1 MKITLIKMKDAFGK
15 LNFILSSEQKKYGV
29 LMLFLSLAAAIFEMV
44 GVSVILPLMQVMLRP
59 DELWDK
65 WYVQV
70 VTGVIPIHTNEQLIF
85 LVCVGIIFI
94 YLIKNV
100 YFVIYSYITT
110 YYANKVKKELSVRVL
125 EAYMQQGYLFF
136 VNHNTGRLLQGMGGD
151 VTCVYT
157 IVNQLL
163 TLASKGLTIL
173 CIGIFILVQTP
184 ALALSMALLVVFCFG
199 LIQLIFRKSM
209 RKYGELQRVYSWN
222 SQQISLEAIRGSKEI
237 LVMNRQK
244 HFVNIFRKN
253 TDKLNN
259 AILKVDMG
267 AKTPAY
273 IIEAVCI
280 SGLLLV
286 VAIMYGKTDDT
297 ITMISQLSAVAVAA
311 FRILPALGCISS
323 AVNTIMYNMPAL
335 SASYETLHQ
344 VKELEKEQI
353 PDNGNKEITAQM
365 DVNFK
370 EELEVRDLVF
380 AYPNTETN
388 VLDGVNMKIERGQA
402 VAFIGPSG
410 AGKTTLSDVI
420 LSLLEPKAGQV
431 LMDGVDIRD
440 LGTAWN
446 HLVGYVPQTIY
457 LMDNTVRKNVAFGYS
472 DEDIDDDKVWKAL
485 EMAQLK
491 DFVETLPKGLDT
503 FVGELG
509 VRFSGGQRQRMA
521 IARALFS
528 NPDILILD
536 EATSA
541 LDNDTENAVMEAI
554 DALQGIKTLII
565 VAHRLS
571 TIRNCD
577 VIYEIKDGK
586 ATERSKEEVFPEG

>member
-29 LMLFLSLAAAIFEMV
+29 LMLFLSLVAAIFEMV

-70 VTGVIPIHTNEQLIF
+70 VTGVISIHTNEQLIF

-163 TLASKGLTIL
+163 TLASKGLTIF

>member
-1 MKITLIKMKDAFGK
+1 MKTGFIKIKDAFGK
-15 LNFILSSEQKKYGV
+15 LNFILSTEQKKYGV
-29 LMLFLSLAAAIFEMV
+29 IMLVLSLLAAVFEMI
-44 GVSVILPLMQVMLRP
+44 GVSVILPLMQVMLQP

-65 WYVQV
+65 WYVRDI
-70 VTGVIPIHTNEQLIF
+70 TGILHVDTNTGLVFLICILVII
-85 LVCVGIIFI
+85 VYV
-94 YLIKNV
+94 IKNA
-100 YFVIYSYITT
+100 YFVFYSYVTT
-110 YYANKVKKELSVRVL
+110 RYANKIKKELSVRVL
-125 EAYMQQGYLFF
+125 QAYMQQGYLFF
-136 VNHNTGRLLQGMGGD
+136 VNHNSGRLLQGMGGD
-151 VTCVYT
+151 VSSVYA

-163 TLASKGLTIL
+163 ILMSKGLTIV
-173 CIGIFILVQTP
+173 CIGVFILVQTP
-184 ALALSMALLVVFCFG
+184 ELALCLAGLVVFCFV

-209 RKYGELQRVYSWN
+209 RKYGVLQRRYSWY

-244 HFVNIFRKN
+244 HFVNLFREN
-253 TDKLNN
+253 TEKLNV
-259 AILKVDMG
+259 AALRVDMG
-267 AKTPAY
+267 ARTPAY
-273 IIEAVCI
+273 IIETICI
-280 SGLLLV
+280 TGLLLIV
-286 VAIMYGKTDDT
+286 GAMYGKTDDT
-297 ITMISQLSAVAVAA
+297 VGMISQLSAIAVAA
-311 FRILPALGCISS
+311 FRILPALGGISS
-323 AVNTIMYNMPAL
+323 AVNSIMYNMPAL
-335 SASYETLHQ
+335 SAAYETLSQ
-344 VKELEKEQI
+344 VKELEKNIAEV
-353 PDNGNKEITAQM
+353 PENKIEEKAS
-365 DVNFK
+365 VEFK
-370 EELEVRDLVF
+370 NILELKDIVF
-380 AYPNTETN
+380 AYPNADVT
-388 VLDGVNMKIERGQA
+388 VLDGVSISIKRGQA

-420 LSLLEPKAGQV
+420 LSLLQPQKGKV
-431 LMDGVDIRD
+431 LMDGVDIRE
-440 LGTAWN
+440 LGTNWN
-446 HLVGYVPQTIY
+446 QLVGYVPQTVY
-457 LMDNTVRKNVAFGYS
+457 LMDNSIRKNIAFGYR
-472 DEDIDDDKVWKAL
+472 DEDVDDDKVWKAL

-491 DFVETLPKGLDT
+491 DFVETLPQGLDT

-586 ATERSKEEVFPEG
+586 ATERSKKEVFPEG

>member
-1 MKITLIKMKDAFGK
+1 MKTGFIKIKDAFGK
-15 LNFILSSEQKKYGV
+15 LNFILSAEQKKYGV
-29 LMLFLSLAAAIFEMV
+29 LMLVLSLLAAVFEMI
-44 GVSVILPLMQVMLRP
+44 GVSVILPLMQVMLQP
-59 DELWDK
+59 DELWDR
-65 WYVQV
+65 WYVRD
-70 VTGVIPIHTNEQLIF
+70 VTGILHVETNEGLVFLICV
-85 LVCVGIIFI
+85 LVILVYI
-94 YLIKNV
+94 IKNV
-100 YFVIYSYITT
+100 YFVFYSYMTT
-110 YYANKVKKELSVRVL
+110 RYANKIKKELSVRVL
-125 EAYMQQGYLFF
+125 QAYMQQGYLFF
-136 VNHNTGRLLQGMGGD
+136 VNHNSGRLLQGMGGD
-151 VTCVYT
+151 VSSVYA

-163 TLASKGLTIL
+163 ILMSKGLTIV
-173 CIGIFILVQTP
+173 CIGVFILVQTP
-184 ALALSMALLVVFCFG
+184 ELALCLAVLVVLCFV

-209 RKYGELQRVYSWN
+209 RKYGVLQRRYSWY

-244 HFVNIFRKN
+244 HFVNLFREN
-253 TDKLNN
+253 TEKLNV
-259 AILKVDMG
+259 AALRVDMG
-267 AKTPAY
+267 ARTPAY
-273 IIEAVCI
+273 IIETICI
-280 SGLLLV
+280 TGLLLIV
-286 VAIMYGKTDDT
+286 GAMYGKTDDT
-297 ITMISQLSAVAVAA
+297 VGMISQLSAIAVAA
-311 FRILPALGCISS
+311 FRILPALGGISS
-323 AVNTIMYNMPAL
+323 AVNSIMYNMPAL
-335 SASYETLHQ
+335 SAAYETLNQ
-344 VKELEKEQI
+344 VKELEKNIVEEQEDKI
-353 PDNGNKEITAQM
+353 EEKGNIEFKNILELK
-365 DVNFK
+365 DV
-370 EELEVRDLVF
+370 LF
-380 AYPNTETN
+380 AYPNADVT
-388 VLDGVNMKIERGQA
+388 VLDGVNISIKRGQA

-420 LSLLEPKAGQV
+420 LSLLQPQKGKV
-431 LMDGVDIRD
+431 LMDGVDIRE
-440 LGTAWN
+440 LGTNWN
-446 HLVGYVPQTIY
+446 QLVGYVPQTVY
-457 LMDNTVRKNVAFGYS
+457 LMDNSIRKNIAFGYR
-472 DEDIDDDKVWKAL
+472 DEDVDDEKVWKAL

>member
-1 MKITLIKMKDAFGK
+1 MKTGFIKIKDAFGK
-15 LNFILSSEQKKYGV
+15 LNFILSAEQKKYGV
-29 LMLFLSLAAAIFEMV
+29 LMLVLSLLAAVFEMI
-44 GVSVILPLMQVMLRP
+44 GVSVILPLMQVMLQP

-65 WYVQV
+65 WYVRD
-70 VTGVIPIHTNEQLIF
+70 VTGILHVETNEGLIL
-85 LVCVGIIFI
+85 LVCVVVIIV
-94 YLIKNV
+94 YVIKNA
-100 YFVIYSYITT
+100 YFIVYSYVTT
-110 YYANKVKKELSVRVL
+110 RYANKIKKELSVRVL
-125 EAYMQQGYLFF
+125 QAYMQQGYLFF
-136 VNHNTGRLLQGMGGD
+136 VNHNSGRLLQGMGGD
-151 VTCVYT
+151 VSCVYA
-157 IVNQLL
+157 IVSQLL
-163 TLASKGLTIL
+163 ILMSKGLTIV
-173 CIGIFILVQTP
+173 CIGIFILIQTP
-184 ALALSMALLVVFCFG
+184 MLALCMVALVVFCFV

-209 RKYGELQRVYSWN
+209 RKYGQLQRVYSWN

-244 HFVNIFRKN
+244 HFVNLFRQN

-259 AILKVDMG
+259 AALRVDMG

-280 SGLLLV
+280 SGLLLIV
-286 VAIMYGKTDDT
+286 GVMYGQTDDT
-297 ITMISQLSAVAVAA
+297 VKMISQLSAIAVAA
-311 FRILPALGCISS
+311 FRILPALGAISS
-323 AVNTIMYNMPAL
+323 SVNTIMYNMPAL
-335 SASYETLHQ
+335 SASYETLSQ
-344 VKELEKEQI
+344 VKQLEEEFVEETEEKTGIE
-353 PDNGNKEITAQM
+353 KK
-365 DVNFK
+365 DVEFK
-370 EELEVRDLVF
+370 ETLELKNIVF
-380 AYPNTETN
+380 AYPNANCN
-388 VLDGVNMKIERGQA
+388 VLDGVNLTIKKGQA

-410 AGKTTLSDVI
+410 AGKTTLSDVV
-420 LSLLEPKAGQV
+420 LALLQPQSGKI
-431 LMDGVDIRD
+431 LMDGKDVSE
-440 LGTAWN
+440 LGNGWN

-457 LMDNTVRKNVAFGYS
+457 LMDNSVRKNIAFGYG
-472 DEDIDDDKVWKAL
+472 DEEIDDEKVWKAL

-491 DFVETLPKGLDT
+491 DFVESLPEGLDT
-503 FVGELG
+503 FVGEFG

>member
-1 MKITLIKMKDAFGK
+1 
-15 LNFILSSEQKKYGV
+15 
-29 LMLFLSLAAAIFEMV
+29 
-44 GVSVILPLMQVMLRP
+44 
-59 DELWDK
+59 
-65 WYVQV
+65 
-70 VTGVIPIHTNEQLIF
+70 
-85 LVCVGIIFI
+85 
-94 YLIKNV
+94 
-100 YFVIYSYITT
+100 
-110 YYANKVKKELSVRVL
+110 
-125 EAYMQQGYLFF
+125 MQQGYLFF

-163 TLASKGLTIL
+163 ALISRGLTIL

-199 LIQLIFRKSM
+199 LIQVIFRKSM

-259 AILKVDMG
+259 SILKVDMG

-286 VAIMYGKTDDT
+286 VAVMYGKTDDT

-311 FRILPALGCISS
+311 FRILPALGGISS

-344 VKELEKEQI
+344 VKELEKKQI
-353 PDNGNKEITAQM
+353 ADSGKKEITAKL

-370 EELEVRDLVF
+370 EELEVKDLVF
-380 AYPNTETN
+380 SYPDIETN
-388 VLDGVNMKIERGQA
+388 VLDGVNIKIKRGQA

-431 LMDGVDIRD
+431 LMDGVDIRE

-521 IARALFS
+521 IARALYS

-586 ATERSKEEVFPEG
+586 ATERSKKEIFPEG